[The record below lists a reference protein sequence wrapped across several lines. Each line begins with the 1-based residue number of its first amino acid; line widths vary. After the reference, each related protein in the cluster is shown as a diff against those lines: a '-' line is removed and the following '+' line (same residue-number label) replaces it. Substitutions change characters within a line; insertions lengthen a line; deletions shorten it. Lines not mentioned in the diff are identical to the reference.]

1 MVGEL
6 RPAYSKEE
14 LEGALPVHHA
24 HPVLYRF
31 LEEKYV
37 DEFLESGRLMIST
50 IRRCRELED
59 QRRMD
64 KNESTY
70 SYELK
75 WLDKSDILSARVGD
89 NAFVLCCSLTQAAI
103 HSRSKSFCIEL
114 HHWNDLAVEIGKQ
127 LRAQGFTIGEIF
139 AGPCNYAIKSRQID
153 MSPMRSSEI
162 RSDNGIVESRKVDS
176 IMAGVGRELFYTT
189 KDLDFVKEQ
198 EYRIMWLSNAEVPI
212 DPVFVNISSPKRYG
226 SKVCAIGETYEG

>member
-14 LEGALPVHHA
+14 LEGALHVHHA
-24 HPVLYRF
+24 YPVLYRF
-31 LEEKYV
+31 LEEEYV
-37 DEFLESGRLMIST
+37 DEFLKTGRLMIST

-59 QRRMD
+59 QSRMD

-75 WLDKSDILSARVGD
+75 WLDNSDILNARVGD

-103 HSRSKSFCIEL
+103 HSRSKSSCMEL
-114 HHWNDLAVEIGKQ
+114 HHWNDLAVEVGEQ
-127 LRAQGFTIGEIF
+127 LRAQGFPIGEIF

-162 RSDNGIVESRKVDS
+162 RSDSGIVEIRKVGS

-198 EYRIMWLSNAEVPI
+198 EYRIMWLSNDEVPV
-212 DPVFVNISSPKRYG
+212 DPVFVNIQLPKRYG
-226 SKVCAIGETYEG
+226 SKVCAIGETYES